1 MIFACA
7 SKSTGVSFQGEN
19 MEDAVCEES
28 TIYYEGSSE
37 IRSLVQR
44 FESCQLMPSE
54 MTHGAH
60 LSISVWYLSQFPSS
74 EGTRRISENL
84 IRFIG
89 HYGLKGYNETI
100 TLFWIK
106 LISRF
111 LEGVDRSRSI
121 TDLANDLIGRFNNSQ
136 IIFDYYS
143 RERLLS
149 EEARIGWVE
158 PDLKP
163 LDF

>member
-1 MIFACA
+1 M
-7 SKSTGVSFQGEN
+7 K
-19 MEDAVCEES
+19 DAVCEE
-28 TIYYEGSSE
+28 IAGHYETSSE
-37 IRSLVQR
+37 IESLVLR
-44 FESCQLMPSE
+44 FESCRLMPSE
-54 MTHGAH
+54 MTHSAH
-60 LSISVWYLSQFPSS
+60 LIISLWYLSQFPLP
-74 EGTRRISENL
+74 EGARRISENL

-111 LEGVDRSRSI
+111 LESVDSSLSI
-121 TDLANDLIGRFNNSQ
+121 ADLANDLTGRFNNSQ

-143 RERLLS
+143 RERLFS